1 MVYHILN
8 LHKKKCI
15 FATKSPASLMPTT
28 QNTLRV
34 DLHGMYVE
42 DAMELLRERVARAPR
57 GTEKIIVIHGYN
69 RGSAL
74 KEAVRRFRSPR
85 VVEVAPSFLNEGETV
100 IWLRS

>member
-1 MVYHILN
+1 MS
-8 LHKKKCI
+8 
-15 FATKSPASLMPTT
+15 TP
-28 QNTLRV
+28 QNTLRI

-57 GTEKIIVIHGYN
+57 GPEKIVVIHGYN

-74 KEAVRRFRSPR
+74 KETVRRFRSPR

>member
-1 MVYHILN
+1 MLMKFQHYE
-8 LHKKKCI
+8 KCI
-15 FATKSPASLMPTT
+15 FAAKTSVSLMPTT

-57 GTEKIIVIHGYN
+57 GTEKIVVIHGYN

-74 KEAVRRFRSPR
+74 KEAARRFRAPR

>member
-1 MVYHILN
+1 
-8 LHKKKCI
+8 
-15 FATKSPASLMPTT
+15 MPTP
-28 QNTLRV
+28 QNTLRI

-57 GTEKIIVIHGYN
+57 GTEKIVVIHGYN

-74 KEAVRRFRSPR
+74 KEAVRRFRSSR

-100 IWLRS
+100 IWLRN